1 MSKDERPDIARVL
14 DFVNAQTSPVS
25 TGYVADA
32 LNIRYA
38 YNPLGKLAQQKRI
51 KRVGWGLYA
60 PLTLDTR
67 EAPRA
72 GSVAPTATPRN
83 PPPSPMEDTFMAKKR
98 TRPTLRDARMG
109 PIPSVVDSLIDA
121 HPGTAAAR
129 ITRMERRELELVVM
143 HIVRSVDP
151 RWRFSKPLPLS
162 PDDETESMR
171 RRIAAILEANPHAIV
186 PASLA
191 LGDAVKAWDPRPRLD
206 IKDTPH
212 TPDEDAA

>member
-1 MSKDERPDIARVL
+1 MTKDERPDIARVL
-14 DFVNAQTSPVS
+14 DFINEQTSPVS

-67 EAPRA
+67 EAPTPE
-72 GSVAPTATPRN
+72 APTAH
-83 PPPSPMEDTFMAKKR
+83 KKR
-98 TRPTLRDARMG
+98 KRPTLADARAG
-109 PIPSVVDSLIDA
+109 HVASIVDTLVDCHA
-121 HPGTAAAR
+121 GTAGAR
-129 ITRMERRELELVVM
+129 IARLDRRELELVVM
-143 HIVRSVDP
+143 HLVRSVDP
-151 RWRFSKPLPLS
+151 RWRFTKPLPLS

-212 TPDEDAA
+212 TPPADAA

>member
-14 DFVNAQTSPVS
+14 DFVNEQTAPVS

-51 KRVGWGLYA
+51 KKAGRGLYA
-60 PLTLDTR
+60 PLTLDTP
-67 EAPRA
+67 EAPTPE
-72 GSVAPTATPRN
+72 APTPEAPTVH
-83 PPPSPMEDTFMAKKR
+83 KKR
-98 TRPTLRDARMG
+98 KRPTLADARSG
-109 PIPSVVDSLIDA
+109 HIASIVDSLVDA

-129 ITRMERRELELVVM
+129 ITRMDRRQLELIVM
-143 HIVRSVDP
+143 HLTRSVDP

-162 PDDETESMR
+162 PDDETEKMR
-171 RRIAAILEANPHAIV
+171 RKIAAILEANPSAIV

-212 TPDEDAA
+212 TPDQGAA